1 MKVGDLVTFS
11 SYGESLDSLYRWSK
25 RFRLRNDATTEFVNG
40 KRVPQG
46 PLVGLVISVEPERG
60 YGHYTKNLKYEIR
73 WIGDGPKGRRGNH
86 GLSGFYRKDLKF
98 ISRSK

>member
-1 MKVGDLVTFS
+1 MRVGDLVTFS
-11 SYGESLDSLYRWSK
+11 SYGESLDSLYRWSSH
-25 RFRLRNDATTEFVNG
+25 FRNRNGEFVNG
-40 KRVPQG
+40 KQVPQG

-73 WIGDGPKGRRGNH
+73 WIGDGPKGRRGNY
-86 GLSGFYRKDLKF
+86 GLPGFYRKDLKF

>member
-11 SYGESLDSLYRWSK
+11 S
-25 RFRLRNDATTEFVNG
+25 
-40 KRVPQG
+40 
-46 PLVGLVISVEPERG
+46 
-60 YGHYTKNLKYEIR
+60 GHYTKNLKYEIR

-98 ISRSK
+98 ISKAK